1 MASYARLFSPLIIG
15 SCTIKNRIVSSG
27 HDTVMVN
34 HGEVSDQL
42 IAYQRARAEGGV
54 GLIIVQVAGVHESAR
69 YTSHILMAID
79 DSCIAGYAKLASAVH
94 ESGTKIFGQLFHP
107 GREVMETQDGSS
119 PVALAPSAVPNE
131 RFRVMPRALQIA
143 EIDEIIDGHAQAALR
158 LQKAGLDGVEIVA
171 SHGYLPAQFMNPSL
185 NLREDEYGGTP
196 ENRLRFLERV
206 LQAVRDAVND
216 DFVVGLRISLNEHD
230 PTGLEEEIA
239 LTASSQLD
247 HEGLFDYVSVTTGTS
262 ATLMSS
268 GHIAPEMHYANGY
281 TAPLSA
287 RMKAAVS
294 VPVFVAGRINQPQ
307 EAERILKDGDAD
319 ACVMTRALICDP
331 EMPNLA
337 AADKVDDIRACI
349 ACNQACIGHFHMG
362 FAISCIQHPET
373 GREIKYGQRIRTAR
387 PRRVTVVGGGPA
399 GMKAASVAA
408 ERGHDVT
415 LFEAASHLGGQ
426 ILLAQMLPG
435 REEFGGA
442 AINLGREVV
451 RAGVHIVTGTM
462 VDAESLRS
470 SNADVVVVATGAR
483 PYLPSIE
490 VMGEPTVLD
499 AWQVL
504 RGGSLPT
511 GHVVVVDWKGD
522 WVGIGVARALAQ
534 SGHRVTLCVNG
545 YAAGESLQQYVRDAQ
560 LAALRRERIDV
571 VPLVRLFGVDDD
583 TVYLQHVLSD
593 EPIMITQVSGL
604 VLACGH
610 ESSSELFTELIALDR
625 EVVGIGDC
633 LSPRSV
639 EEAVL
644 EGLVVASAL

>member
-1 MASYARLFSPLIIG
+1 LVSFTRLFSSLTIG
-15 SCTIKNRIVSSG
+15 SCTLKNRIVSSG

-34 HGEVSDQL
+34 HGEVTEQL
-42 IAYQRARAEGGV
+42 IAYHRARAEGGV

-79 DSCIAGYAKLASAVH
+79 DSCIEGYAKLANVVH

-131 RFRVMPRALQIA
+131 RFRVMPRALNA
-143 EIDEIIDGHAQAALR
+143 FEIDEIIEGYAQAALR
-158 LQKAGLDGVEIVA
+158 LQKAGLDGAEIVA
-171 SHGYLPAQFMNPSL
+171 SHGYLPAQFLNPFL
-185 NLREDEYGGTP
+185 NLREDEYGNTP
-196 ENRLRFLERV
+196 ENRLRFLRRV
-206 LQAVRDAVND
+206 HQAVRERVSR

-230 PTGLEEEIA
+230 PTGLDEDIA
-239 LTASSQLD
+239 LDASTQLD
-247 HEGLFDYVSVTTGTS
+247 QEGLVDYVSVTTGTT
-262 ATLMSS
+262 ATLISS

-287 RMKAAVS
+287 RMKSAVG
-294 VPVFVAGRINQPQ
+294 VPVLVAGRINQPQ
-307 EAERILKDGDAD
+307 EAERILTDGDAD

-337 AADKVDDIRACI
+337 AADKGDDIRACI
-349 ACNQACIGHFHMG
+349 ACNQACIGHFHLG

-373 GREIKYGQRIRTAR
+373 GREIKYGQRIRTAQ

-399 GMKAASVAA
+399 GLKAASVAG

-415 LFEAASHLGGQ
+415 LFEASGQLGGQ

-442 AINLGREVV
+442 AINLEREVV
-451 RAGVHIVTGTM
+451 RAGVRIITNTV
-462 VDAESLRS
+462 VDAQLLRAS
-470 SNADVVVVATGAR
+470 DADVVVVATGAR
-483 PYLPSIE
+483 PYRPPIE
-490 VMGEPTVLD
+490 VMGQPTVLD

-504 RGGSLPT
+504 RGDPMPT

-522 WVGIGVARALAQ
+522 WVGIGVARALAKN
-534 SGHRVTLCVNG
+534 GHRVTLCVNG

-560 LAALRRERIDV
+560 LAALQRERIDV

-593 EPIMITQVSGL
+593 EPIMIDQVFGV

-610 ESSSELFTELIALDR
+610 EASSELLTELATLDR
-625 EVVGIGDC
+625 EVVGVGDC